1 MKKENEVMN
10 FDEMIENDFELFG
23 QYQEYIMDNGDS
35 SEVNICNGDTLL
47 QAAENEYL
55 LEEFKQAW
63 IAKLV

>member
-1 MKKENEVMN
+1 MKIMN
-10 FDEMIENDFELFG
+10 FNEMIENDFELFG

-47 QAAENEYL
+47 QAAENKYL

-63 IAKLV
+63 IANH